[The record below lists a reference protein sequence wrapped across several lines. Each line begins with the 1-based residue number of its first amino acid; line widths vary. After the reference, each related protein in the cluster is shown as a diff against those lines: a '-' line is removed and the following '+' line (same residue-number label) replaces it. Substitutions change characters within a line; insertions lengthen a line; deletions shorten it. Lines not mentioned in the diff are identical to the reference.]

1 MPMRPCA
8 HCSQI
13 VRGMQGPHVNQKA
26 ERFFETN
33 VNTSYIH
40 SPIFN
45 PPYAVDFGNDKYLKD
60 LGAAGG
66 RTLKAI
72 QIM

>member
-1 MPMRPCA
+1 
-8 HCSQI
+8 
-13 VRGMQGPHVNQKA
+13 MQGPHVNQKA

-45 PPYAVDFGNDKYLKD
+45 SPYAVDFGNGKYLKD